1 MDAAKGA
8 RLKRLD
14 FPVTLAIACA
24 AIATTAL
31 AFAIPG
37 MHDALVADDRAFAGQ
52 GWRLVT
58 APFVHATWGHLVRD
72 LALVAIAGIAYEAV
86 LPLGVFALGLV
97 VPPIAVLVEHHVAW
111 YCGLS
116 GLSHALLAAALT
128 YEALRR
134 RRAWL
139 YALCAVAIAKPLYE
153 LVTGAPAFP
162 MALGDHIVQ
171 TPIAH
176 AAGVAVG
183 IISGVRAAR
192 ASSSSRASADRLRRR
207 PSRAAAA
214 RGDTA

>member
-1 MDAAKGA
+1 
-8 RLKRLD
+8 
-14 FPVTLAIACA
+14 VTLAIAVA
-24 AIATTAL
+24 AVATTAL
-31 AFAIPG
+31 AFALPG
-37 MHDALVADDRAFAGQ
+37 ARDALIADDRVFAGQ

-72 LALVAIAGIAYEAV
+72 LALVALAGIAYEPV
-86 LPLGVFALGLV
+86 LPRRVFGLGLV
-97 VPPIAVLVEHHVAW
+97 VPPLAVLVEHHVSW

-116 GLSHALLAAALT
+116 GLSHALLAAALS

-134 RRAWL
+134 RSRWV

-176 AAGVAVG
+176 AAGVLVG
-183 IISGVRAAR
+183 IIAGVRAGR
-192 ASSSSRASADRLRRR
+192 ASSSSRVSARR
-207 PSRAAAA
+207 PDR
-214 RGDTA
+214 RP